1 MRHFQWEDYYD
12 LFVERYRG
20 RSDVV
25 AVQQKDGSFV
35 QLAGGLTVDRF
46 LGHMEMTD
54 TYGIYQMDD
63 QACVRFILFDM
74 DVFPRRKRSGPELLA
89 ELSKK
94 KGQVLM
100 LRDTL
105 MDLDIHED
113 QILVEFPTVGY
124 HVVLFFDWPVPA
136 QEAKT
141 FARLALARAGLKYV
155 APFYPITTVG
165 YGDMVRL
172 PLRVNNLTD
181 KRSVFISNLG
191 TFDPAHYD
199 PTPDFTPLERV
210 RPISPAQFH
219 RALERV
225 AAINGFVK
233 VAEVGELKPGEMKLV
248 EAGDKRILLVNVR
261 GEYHAVEEVCPHAE
275 GPLSEGMLEG
285 EEVECPW
292 HGRRFNV
299 RTGEALKR
307 YPVRVERENILVG
320 AP

>member
-12 LFVERYRG
+12 LFVKRYRG

-35 QLAGGLTVDRF
+35 QRHGGLTLDRF
-46 LGHMEMTD
+46 LEHMDMTN

-63 QACVRFILFDM
+63 EACVRFILFDM

-94 KGQVLM
+94 TGEVLM

-105 MDLDIHED
+105 KDLDIHED

-124 HVVLFFDWPVPA
+124 HLVLFFEGPVPA
-136 QEAKT
+136 QEAKA
-141 FARLALARAGLKYV
+141 FAQLALARAGLKYV
-155 APFYPITTVG
+155 APFYPITTVE

-172 PLRVNNLTD
+172 PLRVNNLTG
-181 KRSVFISNLG
+181 KRSVFVDNLA

-199 PTPDFTPLERV
+199 PTPDFTPLERI
-210 RPISPAQFH
+210 RPISLVQFQG
-219 RALERV
+219 ALEHVV
-225 AAINGFVK
+225 AIKGFVK

-299 RTGEALKR
+299 TTAEALKR